1 MPELP
6 QIYNSRILK
15 LYVEFL
21 QINYP
26 TIDIELIL
34 RHADISKCEVDDPG
48 HWFNQQQ
55 VDRFYQKVVELTG
68 STSIGRKVGR
78 FAASAEASG
87 AVRQRLLGLL
97 RVSSIYMLLAKLYP
111 LLSRGAEVTSRK
123 LSSNC
128 VEIQVVPYPHVQENP
143 YQCENRIGFFE
154 AMATISMDQ
163 FAEVEHTEC
172 FHKGDEC
179 CRYRVTWQEPSHRR
193 WERLFLI
200 SSMLVVAAALPAF
213 FLMSVDSWLILLLAA
228 GMGLMLICLRASHLQ
243 AQELSKKIQKQGN
256 AAEDYIKEVDYRY
269 RGAML
274 VQKIGQATSMILD
287 VKRLVRV
294 IIRNIEHYLDFD
306 RGLIMLA
313 DLKKNRLEFAAGYG
327 FDEQMTDLLKKMHF
341 RLDHTGAKGLFIQ
354 TFHRQRAILVDDIDV
369 YQDSFSERSRHFV
382 SKLGSKSLIC
392 LPIVYE
398 GQSLGILAVDNINT
412 KRPLTQ
418 SDLNL
423 LMGVAYQ
430 TAVSIF
436 SANAFR
442 ELQQSERRFRSLYE
456 NAPTAYISIRPDDA
470 AIVNCNAAAFEL
482 LGYDRRQLIGSS
494 LMDHVAS
501 DQESRSRIQRLHEL
515 LQNGQSVR
523 NECLSLV
530 HRNGQCVWGNV
541 SLEPFKDRQGR
552 VIEGRCIII
561 DTTEQTKLE
570 EQLKQAQRME
580 TLGTLAGGVAHDLS
594 NILSAIV
601 SYPELLLMD
610 IEPESPLYDPLEK
623 MKSAGRRAAAIVQD
637 LMTLAR
643 RSVPVKDVVMVND
656 VVKEYLSSPELD
668 DLLACHPNIKV
679 EYELDAELPAIKGSE
694 MHVTKMLMNI
704 LLNSAEAMPDG
715 GTIRISTYY
724 ETVPAGD
731 SRANARSG
739 MHVVLSVTDD
749 GYGIAPNDI
758 DRVFEPFFT
767 TKRMGRSGTGLG
779 MAVVWAGVQDLEGF
793 IDIDSQLGRGTT
805 VRMYIP
811 ATTEQLAVHPK
822 APMRI
827 DDVKGRGE
835 IVLLVEDDTGHRE
848 IAGRM
853 LSRLG
858 YEVVAVDSGEAALEE
873 MERGRPD
880 LVMLDML
887 LGPGL
892 DGLDTYRKILD
903 LHPQQRVI
911 IASGF
916 AETSRVKMALE
927 LGAGAYIKKP
937 FSLNEI
943 GAAVRLEL
951 DR

>member
-1 MPELP
+1 MPDLP
-6 QIYNSRILK
+6 PIYNSRILK

-21 QINYP
+21 QANYP
-26 TIDIELIL
+26 AIDIESIL
-34 RHADISKCEVDDPG
+34 SFADISKWELDDPG
-48 HWFNQQQ
+48 HWFNQQH

-68 STSIGRKVGR
+68 STSIAREAGR
-78 FAASAEASG
+78 FAASADASG
-87 AVRQRLLGLL
+87 AVRQRVFGLL
-97 RVSSIYMLLAKLYP
+97 RVSSIYMLLTRLYP

-128 VEIQVVPYPHVQENP
+128 VEIRVVPYPYVQESP
-143 YQCENRIGFFE
+143 HQCENRIGFFE
-154 AMATISMDQ
+154 AMSTISTEKM
-163 FAEVEHTEC
+163 AEVEHTEC
-172 FHKGDEC
+172 FHKGDGC

-200 SSMLVVAAALPAF
+200 SSMMVVAVALPAF
-213 FLMSVDSWLILLLAA
+213 FLMSFNLWLILVMAG
-228 GMGLMLICLRASHLQ
+228 GMGLMLICLRAFRLQ
-243 AQELSKKIQKQGN
+243 TRDLSNKIEKQGN

-287 VKRLVRV
+287 VKKLVRV
-294 IIRNIEHYLDFD
+294 IIYNIEHYLDFD

-313 DLKKNRLEFAAGYG
+313 DLKKKRLEFAAGYG
-327 FDEQMTDLLKKMHF
+327 FDEQMTDMLMKTQF
-341 RLDHTGAKGLFIQ
+341 RLDHSDAKGIFIQ
-354 TFHRQRAILVDDIDV
+354 TYHRQRAILVDDIDV
-369 YQDSFSERSRHFV
+369 LQDSFSEKSRQFA
-382 SKLGSKSLIC
+382 SKIGTKSLIC

-398 GQSLGILAVDNINT
+398 GQSLGILSVDNIIS

-442 ELQQSERRFRSLYE
+442 ELQQSEGRFRSLYE
-456 NAPTAYISIRPDDA
+456 NAPTAYISIRPEDA
-470 AIVNCNAAAFEL
+470 AIVNCNAAAIEL
-482 LGYDRRQLIGSS
+482 LGYERRQLVGSS
-494 LMDHVAS
+494 LMDHVAP
-501 DQESRSRIQRLHEL
+501 DQESRSRFQRLHEL

-523 NECLSLV
+523 NESLSLV
-530 HRNGQCVWGNV
+530 HRNANCVWGNV

-610 IEPESPLYDPLEK
+610 IEPDSPLYDPLKK

-643 RSVPVKDVVMVND
+643 RNVPVKDVVLVNK
-656 VVKEYLSSPELD
+656 VIKEYLTSPELD
-668 DLLACHPNIKV
+668 DLLACHPKIKV
-679 EYELDAELPAIKGSE
+679 EHELDTELPAIKGSE

-704 LLNSAEAMPDG
+704 LLNSAEAMPSG
-715 GTIRISTYY
+715 GTIRISTYR
-724 ETVPAGD
+724 ETVLADD
-731 SRANARSG
+731 SRAKVRTG
-739 MHVVLSVTDD
+739 MHVVLSVSDD
-749 GYGIAPNDI
+749 GHGIAPNDVN
-758 DRVFEPFFT
+758 RVFEPFFT

-811 ATTEQLAVHPK
+811 ATTEQQAVPPK
-822 APMRI
+822 PPMRI
-827 DDVKGRGE
+827 DEFTGRGE
-835 IVLLVEDDTGHRE
+835 IVLLVEDDTEHRE

-858 YEVVAVDSGEAALEE
+858 YQVVAVDSGEAALVE
-873 MERGRPD
+873 MEKGLPD